1 MKFLSGNDIAKGVN
15 WFEDWPL
22 ITAGVCSGKTTF
34 AIQGLPQLIQNET
47 GRRME
52 NILYLIP
59 TNHLKVDILEEF
71 PREAE
76 LIDNQGIILSGA
88 GFSSKAV
95 VACFGQ
101 IGNWLLDG
109 NAINAA
115 FDLVVVDEADQLVKW
130 SLCHQGNILVWDWL
144 KEIRGRTA
152 VCCATGT
159 PEVLLDY
166 VAESTPYNFID
177 VTPNFPVNLKSK
189 NIQVVKNSSASTVLK
204 TINPNPENKY
214 LIYIQS
220 ARRCEELCRKYQ
232 SEWGSVGFIV
242 SKYHEKLNKEGT
254 PICEVMESQKV
265 MDKKD
270 PGKEIGL
277 RDYLTLYKELPPGMN
292 ALFINDAA
300 VAGINIKDP
309 NIKSV
314 VAESLDVATALQARG
329 RIRHDIDSFTVVYG
343 AWRGRE
349 LEKNQIKGC
358 LLDNTF
364 HKNFFVGPINKYR
377 DDIFRRERDSAAIE
391 EYFAKH
397 LGPQTDNPI
406 RFVSGEEF
414 RIELNNAAK
423 VSDFDIPAMF
433 NFEPGKTEKV
443 VTAQE
448 LMEAARKFPVDR
460 KGKESEGSG
469 KETWIQEVNRCGVA
483 RISQLLSKSGKPKRS
498 YKGQRG
504 TFYRVEILQKLG
516 G

>member
-1 MKFLSGNDIAKGVN
+1 MKFLSGNNIAKGVN
-15 WFEDWPL
+15 WLEDWPL

-34 AIQGLPQLIQNET
+34 SIKELPQLIQKET
-47 GRRME
+47 GRKIER
-52 NILYLIP
+52 ILYLVP
-59 TNHLKVDILEEF
+59 TNFLKGDILKSF
-71 PREAE
+71 PRETEA
-76 LIDNQGIILSGA
+76 IDSGGIVLTGA
-88 GFSSKAV
+88 GFVSKVV

-109 NAINAA
+109 NSIDCV
-115 FDLVVVDEADQLVKW
+115 FDLVVVDEADQLIKW

-166 VAESTPYNFID
+166 VAESTQYKFID

-220 ARRCEELCRKYQ
+220 ARRCEELCSKYQ
-232 SEWGSVGFIV
+232 NEWGSGFII
-242 SKYHEKLNKEGT
+242 SKYQEKLNKEGV
-254 PICEVMESQKV
+254 PICNVMESQKV
-265 MDKKD
+265 LDKED

-277 RDYLTLYKELPPGMN
+277 REYLTLYDELPPGMN

-300 VAGINIKDP
+300 VAGINIEDP

-314 VAESLDVATALQARG
+314 VAESLDIATALQARG
-329 RIRHDIDSFTVVYG
+329 RIRHDVDSFTVVYG
-343 AWRGRE
+343 AWRGKN
-349 LEKNQIKGC
+349 LEKNQIEGC
-358 LLDNTF
+358 LLGDTF
-364 HKNFFVGPINKYR
+364 HRNFFVGPINRYR
-377 DDIFRRERDSAAIE
+377 NDIFRRERDSAAIE
-391 EYFAKH
+391 EYFTKH
-397 LGPQTDNPI
+397 LGPQTDNSI

-414 RIELNNAAK
+414 RIESNNAAK

-433 NFEPGKTEKV
+433 NFETEQTEKV

-448 LMEAARKFPVDR
+448 LMEVAKKFPVDR

-498 YKGQRG
+498 YNGQRG
-504 TFYRVEILQKLG
+504 TFYKVEILQK
-516 G
+516 

>member
-1 MKFLSGNDIAKGVN
+1 MKYLSGKDIAKGVN

-34 AIQGLPQLIQNET
+34 SIKELPQLIQKET
-47 GRRME
+47 GRKIE
-52 NILYLIP
+52 KILYLVP
-59 TNHLKVDILEEF
+59 TNFLKGDILKSF
-71 PREAE
+71 PRETEA
-76 LIDNQGIILSGA
+76 IDSGGIVLAGA
-88 GFSSKAV
+88 GFVSKVV

-109 NAINAA
+109 NSIDCA

-144 KEIRGRTA
+144 NEIRGRTA

-159 PEVLLDY
+159 PEILLDY
-166 VAESTPYNFID
+166 VAKATQYSFAD

-189 NIQVVKNSSASTVLK
+189 SVEVVKNSSASTVLK

-220 ARRCEELCRKYQ
+220 ARRCEELCSKYQ
-232 SEWGSVGFIV
+232 NEWGSGFII
-242 SKYHEKLNKEGT
+242 SKYQEKLNKEGV
-254 PICEVMESQKV
+254 PICNVMESQKV
-265 MDKKD
+265 LDKED
-270 PGKEIGL
+270 QGKEIGL
-277 RDYLTLYKELPPGMN
+277 REYLTLYNELPPGMN

-309 NIKSV
+309 NIRSV

-343 AWRGRE
+343 AWRGKE
-349 LEKNQIKGC
+349 LGKGQIEGC
-358 LLDNTF
+358 LLGDSF
-364 HKNFFVGPINKYR
+364 HRNFFVGPINKYR
-377 DDIFRRERDSAAIE
+377 DGLFRREKDAAAIE

-414 RIELNNAAK
+414 RIESNNAARI
-423 VSDFDIPAMF
+423 SSFDIPAMF
-433 NFEPGKTEKV
+433 NFEPGQTEKI

-448 LMEAARKFPVDR
+448 LTAAAKEFPIDR
-460 KGKESEGSG
+460 KGKEGEGSG
-469 KETWIQEVNRCGVA
+469 KETWIQEVNQSGVA
-483 RISQLLSKSGKPKRS
+483 MVSQLLSNSGKPRRS
-498 YKGQRG
+498 YKGLRG
-504 TFYRVEILQKLG
+504 TFYKVEILQKQG